1 MDEVVELDDGRPSM
15 WSPLFALGFRNL
27 GAGLMVR

>member
-1 MDEVVELDDGRPSM
+1 MDEVLELDDGRPPI

-27 GAGLMVR
+27 GAGFMVR